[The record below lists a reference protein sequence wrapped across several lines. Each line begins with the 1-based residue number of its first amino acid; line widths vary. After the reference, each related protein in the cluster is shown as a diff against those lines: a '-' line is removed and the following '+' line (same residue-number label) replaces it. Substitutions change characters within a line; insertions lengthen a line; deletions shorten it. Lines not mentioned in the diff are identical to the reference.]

1 MFIKL
6 YSKDN
11 KISLLSLHIEL
22 VNLNKKFT
30 PLSFWERGEQH
41 IRILHTFFRP
51 MWYYSRSLCQ

>member
-11 KISLLSLHIEL
+11 KISLLSLHIKQ
-22 VNLNKKFT
+22 VNLNKKVY
-30 PLSFWERGEQH
+30 PLSFWERDEQH

-51 MWYYSRSLCQ
+51 M